1 VKEHNMQKRIEE
13 FLTSLEVEKGYSEN
27 TRVAY
32 KNDLGQFLQYLRGLT
47 LSHVE
52 GWGEVKKDHLVAYI
66 LYLKTDREY
75 TSTTVA
81 RKVAA
86 IKSFFHFLVAE
97 GSIKDDPTATLDS
110 PRVKKYLPRAISQED
125 VEKLLE
131 APGTRDSPRALRDR
145 AILELLYATG
155 MRVSEL
161 VALNIGDADLASAS
175 VRCFGKGGKE
185 RVIPVYERAVQ
196 AIEVYLSRGRIHLLH
211 EAEQKALFLNQRG
224 ERLTRQGLWL
234 IVKGYV
240 KEAGIGVPV
249 TPHTLRHSFAT
260 HMLRGGA
267 DLRNVQELLGHANI
281 ATTQVYTQISNER
294 LREVYDEA
302 HPRAK

>member
-1 VKEHNMQKRIEE
+1 MQNKVEE

-32 KNDLGQFLQYLRGLT
+32 KNDLGQFLAYVKKNAVPRVQD
-47 LSHVE
+47 
-52 GWGEVKKDHLVAYI
+52 WGSVTKDHLVAYI
-66 LYLKTDREY
+66 LSLKGEREY
-75 TSTTVA
+75 ASTTVA

-97 GSIKDDPTATLDS
+97 GFVKDDPTATLDS

-125 VEKLLE
+125 VERLLD
-131 APGTRDSPRALRDR
+131 APGKSDEPRTVRDR

-161 VALNIGDADLASAS
+161 VALNEGDVDLASAS

-185 RVIPVYERAVQ
+185 RVIPVYPRAVQ
-196 AIEVYLSRGRIHLLH
+196 AVEAYVTKGRVRLLRQS
-211 EAEQKALFLNQRG
+211 EEKALFLNQRG

-240 KEAGIGVPV
+240 RQAGIKVAV

-281 ATTQVYTQISNER
+281 ATTQVYTQVSNER

-302 HPRAK
+302 HPRAR

>member
-1 VKEHNMQKRIEE
+1 MQNKVEE

-32 KNDLGQFLQYLRGLT
+32 KNDLGQFLAYVKKNAVPPVQD
-47 LSHVE
+47 
-52 GWGEVKKDHLVAYI
+52 WGSVTKDHLVAYI
-66 LYLKTDREY
+66 LSLKGEREY
-75 TSTTVA
+75 ASTTVA

-97 GSIKDDPTATLDS
+97 GFVKDDPTATLDS

-125 VEKLLE
+125 VERLLD
-131 APGTRDSPRALRDR
+131 APGKSEEPRTVRDR

-161 VALNIGDADLASAS
+161 VALNEGDVDLASAS

-185 RVIPVYERAVQ
+185 RVIPVYPRAVQ
-196 AIEVYLSRGRIHLLH
+196 AVEAYVTKGRVRLLRQSD
-211 EAEQKALFLNQRG
+211 EKALFLNQRG

-240 KEAGIGVPV
+240 RQAGIKVAV

-281 ATTQVYTQISNER
+281 ATTQVYTQVSNER

-302 HPRAK
+302 HPRAR

>member
-1 VKEHNMQKRIEE
+1 MLKRIEE
-13 FLTSLEVEKGYSEN
+13 YLTSLEVEKGYSEN

-32 KNDLGQFLQYLRGLT
+32 KNDLRQFMEFLQTRAEPKVT
-47 LSHVE
+47 SWDDVT
-52 GWGEVKKDHLVAYI
+52 KDHLVTYI
-66 LYLKTDREY
+66 LNLKSDREY
-75 TSTTVA
+75 ASTTVA
-81 RKVAA
+81 RKIAA
-86 IKSFFHFLVAE
+86 IKSFFHFLVAD
-97 GSIKDDPTATLDS
+97 GLIKDDPTATLDS
-110 PRVKKYLPRAISQED
+110 PRIKKYLPRAISQQD

-131 APGTRDSPRALRDR
+131 AASKSDAPRALRDR

-161 VALNIGDADLASAS
+161 VALNVGDVDLASAS

-196 AIEVYLSRGRIHLLH
+196 ALDEYLNKGRPQLVRDP
-211 EAEQKALFLNQRG
+211 EQKALFLNQRG
-224 ERLTRQGLWL
+224 MRLTRQGLWL

-240 KEAGIGVPV
+240 KEAGIQAQV

-281 ATTQVYTQISNER
+281 ATTQVYTQVSNER